1 MNPFKDRPK
10 VTTNVVFSTGEDM
23 SLEVT
28 VTIKHG
34 AGYGAPWTVVKGS
47 PGEVAGF
54 LGIEE
59 FDGKGSTLALQTNK
73 VAAYVAGEFDKLN
86 PGKG

>member
-1 MNPFKDRPK
+1 MNPFGNRPSY
-10 VTTNVVFSTGEDM
+10 TTNIVFETGDNM
-23 SLEVT
+23 ALEVT

-34 AGYGAPWTVVKGS
+34 SGYGAPWTVVKG
-47 PGEVAGF
+47 PPAEVAAY

-59 FDGKGSTLALQTNK
+59 FDGKGSTLALQTNT